1 MKKIIL
7 LTSLLI
13 QSFLFAPNSFSQTS
27 LEDFSAQVRRKNFTV
42 LEQAQKVYQAKE
54 NIEAA
59 RGELMPSLNVW
70 NIIKIASNPLDLTS
84 WAEMAPFLS
93 PANWFRLEQ
102 NKIYFQAESYGY
114 RALVG
119 NQVLNARV
127 LFIKVN
133 QDQKIYKMIKDYK
146 SDLQGVYD
154 IAKIKVDLGMETPEY
169 AREIQIR
176 ILALQED
183 LIRMKVYLADVR
195 RELSFVT
202 GGAGDIELTP
212 KDVPALD
219 MKSKNKLPY
228 ETVIND
234 ILARSNELKQY
245 DELLKII
252 PQIKKEITFSF
263 LGLTPASMGTG
274 GGFFDNIPIPSGLG
288 FGTGPSMNIAKSQE
302 QVLRIQ
308 RQSVFE
314 TLRKQTKSATDQ
326 MGAEIDVRPVIS
338 ERKQLATENSKQ
350 LLERLKLGENINL
363 IFLADTL
370 HAKRIADAAMTENEI
385 QFRLQREKVDRLL
398 VVGDYFLQ

>member
-13 QSFLFAPNSFSQTS
+13 QLFLFAPNSFSQTS

-70 NIIKIASNPLDLTS
+70 NIIKVASNPLDLTS

-146 SDLQGVYD
+146 SDLQEVYD

-212 KDVPALD
+212 KDVPAL
-219 MKSKNKLPY
+219 
-228 ETVIND
+228 
-234 ILARSNELKQY
+234 
-245 DELLKII
+245 
-252 PQIKKEITFSF
+252 
-263 LGLTPASMGTG
+263 
-274 GGFFDNIPIPSGLG
+274 
-288 FGTGPSMNIAKSQE
+288 
-302 QVLRIQ
+302 
-308 RQSVFE
+308 
-314 TLRKQTKSATDQ
+314 
-326 MGAEIDVRPVIS
+326 
-338 ERKQLATENSKQ
+338 
-350 LLERLKLGENINL
+350 
-363 IFLADTL
+363 
-370 HAKRIADAAMTENEI
+370 
-385 QFRLQREKVDRLL
+385 
-398 VVGDYFLQ
+398 